1 MMMGLKKNHHQ
12 QDRNKSQQRMKKKPR
27 RVSNL
32 GLLANTRTRSK
43 NDGFDDPQPNE
54 AAERRRRNR
63 VSRFGWWCERN
74 REREGEKRG
83 AAASVRVQR
92 EDLVAMVVL
101 GAEKRQWFLVISNL

>member
-1 MMMGLKKNHHQ
+1 M
-12 QDRNKSQQRMKKKPR
+12 
-27 RVSNL
+27 SNL

-43 NDGFDDPQPNE
+43 NDDGFDDPQQNE

-92 EDLVAMVVL
+92 RLVADFKREWVL
-101 GAEKRQWFLVISNL
+101 GAEKRQWWCKGVW

>member
-1 MMMGLKKNHHQ
+1 M
-12 QDRNKSQQRMKKKPR
+12 
-27 RVSNL
+27 SNL

-43 NDGFDDPQPNE
+43 NDDGFDDPQQNE

-83 AAASVRVQR
+83 AAASRLGLERRGNGAQR
-92 EDLVAMVVL
+92 RGNGGVMVF
-101 GAEKRQWFLVISNL
+101 GNF

>member
-1 MMMGLKKNHHQ
+1 MK
-12 QDRNKSQQRMKKKPR
+12 KKKPR

-43 NDGFDDPQPNE
+43 NDDGFDDPQQNE

-83 AAASVRVQR
+83 AAQ
-92 EDLVAMVVL
+92 VL
-101 GAEKRQWFLVISNL
+101 GFREKIWWQWWY